1 MKLKQISGLHN
12 HARPLKNGS
21 SILIDHLEW
30 MAMKE
35 PINAAKDEAKDAAK
49 DAERQHEVAGDV
61 HEVFEEVVEDEEEDY
76 EGEVGLTDV
85 MDQKA
90 KDPNDER
97 VLKIMRRVREHA
109 TAALDDSIHVTI
121 GFFDA

>member
-1 MKLKQISGLHN
+1 
-12 HARPLKNGS
+12 
-21 SILIDHLEW
+21 
-30 MAMKE
+30 MKE

-90 KDPNDER
+90 KDANDER
-97 VLKIMRRVREHA
+97 VLKIMRRVRDHA
-109 TAALDDSIHVTI
+109 NAALDD
-121 GFFDA
+121 